1 MGHRAISLLTTGLLL
16 GLLCPLA
23 YPHDPASPWPAQPGE
38 SRGDPPG
45 VSSLGP
51 LGSPGPS
58 WGAQGAFLNLRQ
70 STASAHVRIA
80 AATRHQHTYASQQRH
95 ARMMSTIKL
104 NDPQAPQGFQKVFLL
119 WPSAGA
125 GQMAAGEATQPKSQ
139 FSFGSIGQFVEEFLV
154 PVSIFETTPPNLPH
168 FLMRNALVNL
178 PQSRLL
184 RRKANFHRE
193 VLANSRRSFG
203 PSFDFRNY
211 SAESPT
217 FSQSEMHGPCVCDE
231 TTPPESQF
239 SRGSIG
245 QFAEEFWTQFRLY
258 SIIRP
263 HRAQKLLHRCGHKG
277 VAQNAHVRNLGGDM
291 GR

>member
-70 STASAHVRIA
+70 STASAHRCIA
-80 AATRHQHTYASQQRH
+80 AVTRHQHTYASQQRH

-125 GQMAAGEATQPKSQ
+125 GQMAAGD
-139 FSFGSIGQFVEEFLV
+139 
-154 PVSIFETTPPNLPH
+154 
-168 FLMRNALVNL
+168 
-178 PQSRLL
+178 LL
-184 RRKANFHRE
+184 SRKANFQLD
-193 VLANSRRSFG
+193 VLANSWRSFW
-203 PSFDFRNY
+203 
-211 SAESPT
+211 
-217 FSQSEMHGPCVCDE
+217 
-231 TTPPESQF
+231 SQF
-239 SRGSIG
+239 RCS
-245 QFAEEFWTQFRLY
+245 
-258 SIIRP
+258 
-263 HRAQKLLHRCGHKG
+263 KLLRRIS
-277 VAQNAHVRNLGGDM
+277 HVFSSEVH
-291 GR
+291 